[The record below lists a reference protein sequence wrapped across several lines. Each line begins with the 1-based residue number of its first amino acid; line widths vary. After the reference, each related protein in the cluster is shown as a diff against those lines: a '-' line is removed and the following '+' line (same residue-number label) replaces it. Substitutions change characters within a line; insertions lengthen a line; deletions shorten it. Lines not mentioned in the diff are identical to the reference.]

1 MLSPNVG
8 RVGWKWPLLKQYRQ
22 TEQCHNYPKVVLQ
35 LAKHLGNFAA
45 ELKFFMMKKLS
56 FLLISLLLLS
66 HAHAQHL
73 GLGFKA
79 GYNFAN
85 IKNVS
90 SLNAESKSG
99 YHLGAFFSPGQ
110 GKKIIGFR
118 TELIYSKQ
126 GYDFKSGNKSG
137 TVELNYLLLPQMFTF
152 NITKLIQLQAGG
164 QLAFLLNAKAD
175 SSVSGGPQGQ
185 YQKVI
190 DFYNKIDYGI
200 TAGAEVHPYK
210 GLLLGVRY
218 NTGLSNLFKDQQVV
232 GGPPNPS
239 FISSLSSLNFKSNVI
254 QVFVGW
260 RL

>member
-1 MLSPNVG
+1 
-8 RVGWKWPLLKQYRQ
+8 
-22 TEQCHNYPKVVLQ
+22 
-35 LAKHLGNFAA
+35 
-45 ELKFFMMKKLS
+45 MKKIS
-56 FLLISLLLLS
+56 FLLISLLLLNY
-66 HAHAQHL
+66 AHAQRL

-85 IKNVS
+85 ITNVS
-90 SLNAESKSG
+90 SVNAQNKSG

-137 TVELNYLLLPQMFTF
+137 TVDLDYILLPQMFTL

-164 QLAFLLNAKAD
+164 QLAFLMNAKAD
-175 SSVSGGPQGQ
+175 SSVSGGPLGE

-218 NTGLSNLFKDQQVV
+218 NAGLSNLFKDQQLL
-232 GGPPNPS
+232 GGGPNPS

-254 QVFVGW
+254 QVFAGW

>member
-1 MLSPNVG
+1 MP
-8 RVGWKWPLLKQYRQ
+8 
-22 TEQCHNYPKVVLQ
+22 YPKVVLL
-35 LAKHLGNFAA
+35 LAQHMGNFAA
-45 ELKFFMMKKLS
+45 DSIHFNMKKLS
-56 FLLISLLLLS
+56 FLLICLLLLGNI
-66 HAHAQHL
+66 HAQRL

-85 IKNVS
+85 ITNVS
-90 SLNAESKSG
+90 SVNAQNKSG

-110 GKKIIGFR
+110 GKKLIGFR

-126 GYDFKSGNKSG
+126 GYDFKSGTKSG
-137 TVELNYLLLPQMFTF
+137 TVDLNYILLPQMFTL

-164 QLAFLLNAKAD
+164 QLAFLMNAKAD
-175 SSVSGGPQGQ
+175 SAVSGGPQGQ
-185 YQKVI
+185 YQQVI

-218 NTGLSNLFKDQQVV
+218 NAGLSNLFKDQPP
-232 GGPPNPS
+232 GGGPNPS

-254 QVFVGW
+254 QVFAGW

>member
-1 MLSPNVG
+1 
-8 RVGWKWPLLKQYRQ
+8 LLTELYR
-22 TEQCHNYPKVVLQ
+22 NYPKVVLQ
-35 LAKHLGNFAA
+35 LANHLSNFTAG
-45 ELKFFMMKKLS
+45 LNLFTMKKLS

-66 HAHAQHL
+66 YVHAQRL

-85 IKNVS
+85 ITNVS
-90 SLNAESKSG
+90 SVNAQNKSG

-126 GYDFKSGNKSG
+126 GYDFKSGSKSG
-137 TVELNYLLLPQMFTF
+137 TVDLDYILLPQMFTL

-164 QLAFLLNAKAD
+164 QLAFLMNAKAD
-175 SSVSGGPQGQ
+175 SSVSGGPLGQ

-218 NTGLSNLFKDQQVV
+218 NAGLSNLFKDQQLL

-239 FISSLSSLNFKSNVI
+239 FISSLNSLNFKSNVI
-254 QVFVGW
+254 QVFAGW